1 MQNSRLKREFF
12 QRPTTLVAKGLLGK
26 IIVRRVGQKE
36 IRGRIVETEAYC
48 GEKDLACHARIG
60 RTKRNEVM
68 YGLAGHAYIY
78 LCYGI
83 HELLNIVTQE
93 KGCPEAVLIRKVEP
107 LTRSNLKSY
116 GPGNLTRYLQITRA
130 LNSEDLTKSRVFWI
144 EDDGF
149 IVEKSQIKSAER
161 IGVSYAGKWAK
172 KKWRFLSGAKT

>member
-1 MQNSRLKREFF
+1 MKLGRAFFERFTLDVARE
-12 QRPTTLVAKGLLGK
+12 LLGK
-26 IIVRRVGQKE
+26 VIVRKIGKKL
-36 IRGRIVETEAYC
+36 IRARIVETEAYC
-48 GEKDLACHARIG
+48 GEEDQACHARIG

-68 YGLAGHAYIY
+68 YGPAGHAYIY

-130 LNSEDLTKSRVFWI
+130 LNSEDLTKSKVFWI

-172 KKWRFLSGAKT
+172 KKWRFLNGAKT